1 MNRRHARNAILAM
14 ISSLREEHGVGGAA
28 LYVHATQTLI
38 AFGRFPSLSGE
49 SR

>member
-1 MNRRHARNAILAM
+1 MNRRHAKNAILAM
-14 ISSLREEHGVGGAA
+14 ISSLRAEHGVGGAA

-38 AFGRFPSLSGE
+38 AFGRFPPLSGE